1 MSLVHMITS
10 SSLCQSI
17 WGSYFKNGK
26 WGYTCCHSLEKNS
39 YCLGEQGKVVN
50 DRSST
55 SILETVVGSEPIE
68 QEKPKSLLEAHQ
80 QKQKTDKTAAP
91 VDPAAERERKI
102 KEVCRCK

>member
-1 MSLVHMITS
+1 M
-10 SSLCQSI
+10 
-17 WGSYFKNGK
+17 
-26 WGYTCCHSLEKNS
+26 
-39 YCLGEQGKVVN
+39 N

-80 QKQKTDKTAAP
+80 QKQKTDKAAAP

-102 KEVCRCK
+102 KEVRPANCVEMMPQSHSHYDPGLQATGRGREVE